1 MSMAQ
6 MPRMMGGL
14 VWSVRAE
21 RSECEPLGD
30 GVDNLG
36 LEADR
41 GPGERS
47 GESMGDMTIV
57 SGILEKPKKK
67 VRL

>member
-14 VWSVRAE
+14 VWSVSAE

-30 GVDNLG
+30 GVDSLG
-36 LEADR
+36 LDAER

-47 GESMGDMTIV
+47 GEWTSDMFFR
-57 SGILEKPKKK
+57 SS
-67 VRL
+67 VRRS